1 MNTMVIVQI
10 DEFGGFGSKAKRHF
24 DDGLTT
30 GDKCDDGSVMVG
42 VAGAVE
48 NNGSRHGRYRA
59 LKRIDARC
67 IPAF

>member
-1 MNTMVIVQI
+1 MNAAMMVQI
-10 DEFGGFGSKAKRHF
+10 DEFGGFCSEANRRF
-24 DDGLTT
+24 DYDLTT

-42 VAGAVE
+42 VTSAVE

-59 LKRIDARC
+59 LKRLYARC